1 MITTDTPADAFIQ
14 RWQGKDG
21 SEKANLQFFLGEL
34 CELLGVEKP
43 QPAQADNKLNAYV
56 FERRIDLL
64 KVDHSSNTGFIDL
77 YCRDCFVLEGKS
89 TGKKYGSTGLD
100 TAMIRAHRQ
109 AKNYIENL
117 PATEKKPPFMILT
130 DVGHVLELY
139 AEFSC
144 SNSTYTQFPDSSSY
158 RIKLDDLRKPDI
170 RARLAAVW
178 TDPHSLD
185 ESKKAAKV
193 TKQIATQLAALAKSL
208 EAAHAAETVG
218 TFLMRCLFTM
228 FAEDVELLPKDR
240 FTHLLE
246 KMLDKPERFKAAVEN
261 LWLMMDKGG
270 YDNSEYVEIKRFN
283 GGLFAGATALAL
295 DKAQIELLLKAAK
308 ADWRYVEPAIFG
320 TLLERAL
327 NPKERHK
334 LGAHYTPR
342 AYVERL
348 VLPTVLAPLRQQWA
362 DVQTAATVLLAEYQK
377 SLEKAEK
384 ASQRIVLPVV
394 NDESAPTSLEL
405 SGQRKV
411 KKTKKVLTA
420 DESFKKA
427 AIDEV
432 RAFHAHLCSL
442 RILDPACGSG
452 NFLYVTLEHLKRLEG
467 EVLNTLQAL
476 GFSPRTLEM
485 EGVSVSPQ
493 QFLGLEVNPRAA
505 AIAEMVLWIGYL
517 QWHFRTH
524 GNVSPAEPI
533 LRDFHNIENRD
544 AVLAY
549 DGVENVLDAAGNP
562 VTRWDGRTV
571 KTHPVT
577 GKDVPDE
584 TAQVPVLR
592 YLKPRKAEWPAADYI
607 IGNPP
612 FIGNKR
618 MRELLGDG
626 YVNPLRTAWTD
637 VPDSVDFVMYW
648 WHKAAEATRS
658 GKTQRFGFITTNSLR
673 QTFNRKVLQ
682 HHLEAQNPV
691 SLIFAIPDHP
701 WVDNEDGAA
710 VRIAM
715 TACAAGDWTGQLQQV
730 TLETDTG
737 EDEVQVELS
746 TQTGKLFSDL
756 RIGANIAAAKQ
767 LVANSA
773 LSNRGVIPHGEGMT
787 LSPEQAKLIGYGSV
801 SGIEQHIKDYRNG
814 KDIMQIPRGV
824 KVIDL
829 YPLKETEVL
838 SKFPN
843 LYQWLIDNVK
853 PERLLNKDK
862 SLRENW
868 WLHRRNNEDMRRSLA
883 GLKHYVATVQTSKHK
898 IFVFLDGSVLP
909 DDKLIAIALS
919 DAYFL
924 GVLSSRLHIFWSLV
938 SGARLGVGNDPVYN
952 KSMCFD
958 AFPFP
963 DASDAQKA
971 QIRTIAEQIDA
982 HRKRQQ
988 AAHPTLTLTNMYNVL
1003 EKLRSGEAL
1012 NAKDKEIHAQAL
1024 TSILQELHDKLD
1036 RAVFAAYGWDD
1047 LAAELVGKPGAT
1059 TPLPDKPEA
1068 QAQAEEELLSRL
1080 VDLNTQRA
1088 AEEAQGTIRWLRPD
1102 FQAPAST
1109 PLSPRDG
1116 MPSQQEDLALADDDT
1131 GSLSA
1136 AEGNTPA
1143 VKRDWPK
1150 VLREQTRLVRELLA
1164 LTPLS
1169 AQALSKQFKRK
1180 PSNLQEVLDALQDLG
1195 MVACEGEVYRMV

>member
-1 MITTDTPADAFIQ
+1 MIITDTHADAFIQ

-21 SEKANLQFFLGEL
+21 SEKANLQLFLGEL

-43 QPAQADNKLNAYV
+43 QPAHADNKLNAYV
-56 FERRIDLL
+56 FERRIDEL
-64 KVDHSSNTGFIDL
+64 KDDRSSNTRFIDL
-77 YCRDCFVLEGKS
+77 YRRDCFVLEGKS
-89 TGKKYGSTGLD
+89 TGKKFGSSGLD
-100 TAMIRAHRQ
+100 TAMSRARNQADGYIRS
-109 AKNYIENL
+109 L
-117 PATEKKPPFMILT
+117 PAFEKKPPFMILT
-130 DVGHVLELY
+130 DVGHVIELY
-139 AEFSC
+139 AEFTC
-144 SNSTYTQFPDSSSY
+144 SGSNYLQFPDSSSY

-246 KMLDKPERFKAAVEN
+246 KLLDKPERFKAAVEN
-261 LWLMMDKGG
+261 LWTLMDKGG
-270 YDNSEYVEIKRFN
+270 YDSGELVDIKRFN
-283 GGLFAGATALAL
+283 GGLFAKATSLAL
-295 DKAQIELLLKAAK
+295 DKAQIQMLLNAAR

-394 NDESAPTSLEL
+394 NDEPAPTSLEL
-405 SGQRKV
+405 SGQRKA
-411 KKTKKVLTA
+411 KKTKKALTA
-420 DESFKKA
+420 NESFKKA

-493 QFLGLEVNPRAA
+493 QFLGLEVNPPAA

-517 QWHFRTH
+517 QWHFRVH

-549 DGVENVLDAAGNP
+549 DGVETVLDTAGNA
-562 VTRWDGRTV
+562 VTRWDGRTL

-584 TAQVPVLR
+584 TAQVAVVR
-592 YLKPRKAEWPAADYI
+592 YLNPRKAEWPAADYI

-612 FIGNKR
+612 YLGARTIR
-618 MRELLGDG
+618 MALGDD
-626 YVNPLRTAWTD
+626 YLDALRTVYHD
-637 VPDSVDFVMYW
+637 VPDNVDYVMYW
-648 WHKAAEATRS
+648 WKQSADLVNAEKVKS
-658 GKTQRFGFITTNSLR
+658 FGFITTNSIT
-673 QTFNRKVLQ
+673 QSFSRKIIETTMAK
-682 HHLEAQNPV
+682 HDDFG
-691 SLIFAIPDHP
+691 ITFAIPDHP
-701 WVDNEDGAA
+701 WVDAADGAN
-710 VRIAM
+710 VRVAM
-715 TACAAGDWTGQLQQV
+715 TVFSKATSGQLSHVIEEGDSSDGEVAV
-730 TLETDTG
+730 TLATKSGLITPSLTIGIDLHASKPLASNDRMACVG
-737 EDEVQVELS
+737 YQL
-746 TQTGKLFSDL
+746 TGKGFVIEKDQLGLFNCDHVIKPLLSGRD
-756 RIGANIAAAKQ
+756 ITQ
-767 LVANSA
+767 
-773 LSNRGVIPHGEGMT
+773 SNRG
-787 LSPEQAKLIGYGSV
+787 LLA
-801 SGIEQHIKDYRNG
+801 
-814 KDIMQIPRGV
+814 
-824 KVIDL
+824 IDVCDFNVES
-829 YPLKETEVL
+829 LKQELPFV
-838 SKFPN
+838 
-843 LYQWLIDNVK
+843 YQWLVDYVK
-853 PERLLNKDK
+853 PERDQNNRKA
-862 SLRENW
+862 LRERW
-868 WLHRRNNEDMRRSLA
+868 WVYGEARSTFKPTLQNISRV
-883 GLKHYVATVQTSKHK
+883 VATSLTAKYR
-898 IFVFLDGSVLP
+898 IFTMVSSDTICDSTTVMFALD
-909 DDKLIAIALS
+909 
-919 DAYFL
+919 DAFYF
-924 GVLSSRLHIFWSLV
+924 GVLSSCLHCLWAFKAGGTLEDRPRYTKSL
-938 SGARLGVGNDPVYN
+938 
-952 KSMCFD
+952 CFD

-963 DASDAQKA
+963 DASDEQKV

-1012 NAKDKEIHAQAL
+1012 NTKDKEIHAQAL
-1024 TSILQELHDKLD
+1024 TSILQELHDNLD

-1068 QAQAEEELLSRL
+1068 QAQAEETLLSRL

-1088 AEEAQGTIRWLRPD
+1088 AEEAKGTIRWLRPD
-1102 FQAPAST
+1102 FQAPDKQAST
-1109 PLSPRDG
+1109 PL
-1116 MPSQQEDLALADDDT
+1116 SQQEDLALADDDT
-1131 GSLSA
+1131 RSLSVV
-1136 AEGNTPA
+1136 EGNTPA
-1143 VKRDWPK
+1143 AKRDWPK
-1150 VLREQTRLVRELLA
+1150 SLAEQIPIIREQLLLA
-1164 LTPLS
+1164 PRS
-1169 AQALSKQFKRK
+1169 VKALAALFKRSK
-1180 PSNLQEVLDALQDLG
+1180 IQDIENVLGGMMALG
-1195 MVACEGEVYRMV
+1195 AVATDGEVYWVV

>member
-1 MITTDTPADAFIQ
+1 MITTDTHADAFIQ

-21 SEKANLQFFLGEL
+21 SEKANFQLFLGEL
-34 CELLGVEKP
+34 CELLDVEKP
-43 QPAQADNKLNAYV
+43 QPALGDNVLNTYV
-56 FERRIDLL
+56 FERRIDLV
-64 KVDHSSNTGFIDL
+64 KVDGSSNTGFIDL
-77 YCRDCFVLEGKS
+77 YRRDCFVLEGKS

-100 TAMIRAHRQ
+100 TAMSRARNQAEGYIR
-109 AKNYIENL
+109 NL
-117 PATEKKPPFMILT
+117 PASEKKPPFMILT
-130 DVGHVLELY
+130 DVGHVIELY

-208 EAAHAAETVG
+208 EVAHAAETVG

-246 KMLDKPERFKAAVEN
+246 KLLDKPERFKPAMEN

-270 YDNSEYVEIKRFN
+270 YDNSEFVEIKRFN
-283 GGLFAGATALAL
+283 GGLFAGAMALAL
-295 DKAQIELLLKAAK
+295 DKAQIQMLLNASA

-348 VLPTVLAPLRQQWA
+348 VLPTVLEPLRQQWR
-362 DVQTAATVLLAEYQK
+362 DVQVEALLEERQAA
-377 SLEKAEK
+377 KADSK
-384 ASQRIVLPVV
+384 AKKPSR
-394 NDESAPTSLEL
+394 
-405 SGQRKV
+405 GRKN
-411 KKTKKVLTA
+411 K
-420 DESFKKA
+420 E
-427 AIDEV
+427 AIAKI
-432 RAFHAHLCSL
+432 RAFHQHLCHL

-467 EVLNTLQAL
+467 EVLNTLAGL
-476 GFSPRTLEM
+476 GDVQGSLEM

-517 QWHFRTH
+517 QWHFRVH

-562 VTRWDGRTV
+562 VTRWDGRTF

-592 YLKPRKAEWPAADYI
+592 YLNPRKAEWPAADYI

-612 FIGNKR
+612 FIGAAP
-618 MRELLGDG
+618 MRATLGDG
-626 YVNPLRTAWTD
+626 YVEALRKAWVD
-637 VPDSVDFVMYW
+637 VPESSDFVMYW
-648 WHKAAEATRS
+648 WHKAAETVRAS
-658 GKTQRFGFITTNSLR
+658 KAQRFGFITTNSLR
-673 QTFNRKVLQ
+673 QTFNRRVVQ
-682 HHLEAQNPV
+682 AQLEAKEPL

-701 WVDNEDGAA
+701 WVDSGDGAA

-715 TACAAGDWTGQLQQV
+715 TVGQGGDLAGTLQTV
-730 TLETDTG
+730 TAESTTDG
-737 EDEVQVELS
+737 EDAHNIEFK
-746 TQTGKLFSDL
+746 TRTGKLHADL
-756 RIGANIAAAKQ
+756 TAGANIAAAKALQ
-767 LVANSA
+767 ANLGISSPGVKLHGSGFIVTREEAA
-773 LSNRGVIPHGEGMT
+773 LLGFGTIP
-787 LSPEQAKLIGYGSV
+787 
-801 SGIEQHIKDYRNG
+801 GIEKHIREYRNG
-814 KDIMQIPRGV
+814 RDITQSPRDV
-824 KVIDL
+824 LVIDL
-829 YPLKETEVL
+829 FGLDADGVRQQ
-838 SKFPN
+838 FPC
-843 LYQWLIDNVK
+843 LYQWILERVK
-853 PERLLNKDK
+853 PERDQNNRAIYRDY
-862 SLRENW
+862 W
-868 WLHRRNNEDMRRSLA
+868 WLFGEPRKEWRRMYANINC
-883 GLKHYVATVQTSKHK
+883 YIATVETSKHRT
-898 IFVFLDGSVLP
+898 FVFLDKNILP
-909 DDKLIAIALS
+909 DNKLINLAMD
-919 DAYFL
+919 DAWLF
-924 GVLSSRLHIFWSLV
+924 GVLSSRVHVRWADVTGS
-938 SGARLGVGNDPVYN
+938 RLGVGNDSVYV
-952 KSMCFD
+952 KTTCFET
-958 AFPFP
+958 FPFP
-963 DASDAQKA
+963 DASDEQKA
-971 QIRTIAEQIDA
+971 EIRTIAEKIDA

-1003 EKLRSGEAL
+1003 EKLRSGEVL
-1012 NAKDKEIHAQAL
+1012 NDKDKVIHAQAL
-1024 TSILQELHDKLD
+1024 TSILQELHDNLD

-1068 QAQAEEELLSRL
+1068 QAQAEETLLSRL

-1088 AEEAQGTIRWLRPD
+1088 AEEANGTIRWLRPD
-1102 FQAPAST
+1102 FQAPDKQAST
-1109 PLSPRDG
+1109 PL
-1116 MPSQQEDLALADDDT
+1116 SQQEDLALADDDS
-1131 GSLSA
+1131 GSHSEV
-1136 AEGNTPA
+1136 EGNIPA
-1143 VKRDWPK
+1143 AKRDWPK
-1150 VLREQTRLVRELLA
+1150 LLRDQIKIVREELIIAPRSVKALA
-1164 LTPLS
+1164 VL
-1169 AQALSKQFKRK
+1169 FKRSK
-1180 PSNLQEVLDALQDLG
+1180 IPDIENVLDG
-1195 MVACEGEVYRMV
+1195 MVELGAITTDGQVYWVV

>member
-1 MITTDTPADAFIQ
+1 MITTDTHADAFIQ

-21 SEKANLQFFLGEL
+21 SEKANFQLFLGEL
-34 CELLGVEKP
+34 CELLDVEKP
-43 QPAQADNKLNAYV
+43 QPALGDNVLNTYV
-56 FERRIDLL
+56 FERRIDLV
-64 KVDHSSNTGFIDL
+64 KVDGSSNTGFIDL
-77 YCRDCFVLEGKS
+77 YRRDCFVLEGKS

-100 TAMIRAHRQ
+100 TAMSRARNQAEGYIR
-109 AKNYIENL
+109 NL
-117 PATEKKPPFMILT
+117 PSSEKKPPFMILT
-130 DVGHVLELY
+130 DVGHVIELY

-158 RIKLDDLRKPDI
+158 RIKLDDLRKPEI

-208 EAAHAAETVG
+208 EVAHAAETVG

-246 KMLDKPERFKAAVEN
+246 KLLDKPERFKPAMEN

-270 YDNSEYVEIKRFN
+270 YDNSEFVEIKRFN
-283 GGLFAGATALAL
+283 GGLFAGAMALAL
-295 DKAQIELLLKAAK
+295 DKAQIQMLLNASA

-348 VLPTVLAPLRQQWA
+348 VLPTVLEPLRQQWR
-362 DVQTAATVLLAEYQK
+362 DVQVEALLEERQAA
-377 SLEKAEK
+377 KADSK
-384 ASQRIVLPVV
+384 AKKPSR
-394 NDESAPTSLEL
+394 
-405 SGQRKV
+405 GRKN
-411 KKTKKVLTA
+411 K
-420 DESFKKA
+420 E
-427 AIDEV
+427 AIAKI
-432 RAFHAHLCSL
+432 RAFHQHLCHL

-467 EVLNTLQAL
+467 EVLNTLAGL
-476 GFSPRTLEM
+476 GDVQGSLEM

-517 QWHFRTH
+517 QWHFRVH

-562 VTRWDGRTV
+562 VTRWDGRTF

-592 YLKPRKAEWPAADYI
+592 YLNPCKAEWPAADYI

-612 FIGNKR
+612 FIGAAP
-618 MRELLGDG
+618 MRATLGDG
-626 YVNPLRTAWTD
+626 YVEALRNAWFD
-637 VPDSVDFVMYW
+637 VPESSDFVMYW
-648 WHKAAEATRS
+648 WHKAAETVRTGRA
-658 GKTQRFGFITTNSLR
+658 QRFGFITTNSLR
-673 QTFNRKVLQ
+673 QTFNRRVVQ
-682 HHLEAQNPV
+682 AQLEAKEPL

-701 WVDNEDGAA
+701 WVDSGDGAA

-715 TACAAGDWTGQLQQV
+715 TVGQAGDLAGTLQTV
-730 TLETDTG
+730 TAESTTDG
-737 EDEVQVELS
+737 EDAHNVEFK
-746 TQTGKLFSDL
+746 TRTGKLHADLKAGASVSSASDL
-756 RIGANIAAAKQ
+756 RSNDGLAIKGFELGSQGFLLNVSDAEKMLAAEPSLSNVLKPYMNGSDLVDGKVTRFVIDFFGLSEAEVSKYPVLYQCLLDHVLPERKINRESRTASKWWLFRRSGEALRIAVAALPRFVATTRTAKHRIFQFVPGNLIAESKIVIAA
-767 LVANSA
+767 LDDDYS
-773 LSNRGVIPHGEGMT
+773 L
-787 LSPEQAKLIGYGSV
+787 
-801 SGIEQHIKDYRNG
+801 GI
-814 KDIMQIPRGV
+814 
-824 KVIDL
+824 
-829 YPLKETEVL
+829 
-838 SKFPN
+838 
-843 LYQWLIDNVK
+843 
-853 PERLLNKDK
+853 
-862 SLRENW
+862 
-868 WLHRRNNEDMRRSLA
+868 
-883 GLKHYVATVQTSKHK
+883 
-898 IFVFLDGSVLP
+898 
-909 DDKLIAIALS
+909 
-919 DAYFL
+919 
-924 GVLSSRLHIFWSLV
+924 LSSRIHIQWALAQ
-938 SGARLGVGNDPVYN
+938 GAMLENRPNYN
-952 KSMCFD
+952 HTECFNR
-958 AFPFP
+958 FPFP

-971 QIRTIAEQIDA
+971 EIRTIAEKIDA

-988 AAHPTLTLTNMYNVL
+988 AAHSTLTLTNMYNVL
-1003 EKLRSGEAL
+1003 EKLRSGEVL
-1012 NAKDKEIHAQAL
+1012 NDKDKVIHAQAL
-1024 TSILQELHDKLD
+1024 TSILQELHDNLD

-1068 QAQAEEELLSRL
+1068 QAQAEETLLSRL

-1088 AEEAQGTIRWLRPD
+1088 AEEANGTIRWLRPD
-1102 FQAPAST
+1102 FQAPDKQAST
-1109 PLSPRDG
+1109 PL
-1116 MPSQQEDLALADDDT
+1116 SQQEDLALADDN
-1131 GSLSA
+1131 SSQSEV
-1136 AEGNTPA
+1136 EGNTPA
-1143 VKRDWPK
+1143 AKRDWPK
-1150 VLREQTRLVRELLA
+1150 LLRDQIKIVREELIIAPRSVKALA
-1164 LTPLS
+1164 VL
-1169 AQALSKQFKRK
+1169 FKRSK
-1180 PSNLQEVLDALQDLG
+1180 IPDIENVLDG
-1195 MVACEGEVYRMV
+1195 MVELGAITTDGQVYWVV

>member
-1 MITTDTPADAFIQ
+1 
-14 RWQGKDG
+14 
-21 SEKANLQFFLGEL
+21 
-34 CELLGVEKP
+34 
-43 QPAQADNKLNAYV
+43 
-56 FERRIDLL
+56 
-64 KVDHSSNTGFIDL
+64 
-77 YCRDCFVLEGKS
+77 
-89 TGKKYGSTGLD
+89 
-100 TAMIRAHRQ
+100 
-109 AKNYIENL
+109 
-117 PATEKKPPFMILT
+117 
-130 DVGHVLELY
+130 
-139 AEFSC
+139 
-144 SNSTYTQFPDSSSY
+144 
-158 RIKLDDLRKPDI
+158 
-170 RARLAAVW
+170 
-178 TDPHSLD
+178 
-185 ESKKAAKV
+185 
-193 TKQIATQLAALAKSL
+193 
-208 EAAHAAETVG
+208 
-218 TFLMRCLFTM
+218 
-228 FAEDVELLPKDR
+228 
-240 FTHLLE
+240 
-246 KMLDKPERFKAAVEN
+246 
-261 LWLMMDKGG
+261 MDKGG

-394 NDESAPTSLEL
+394 NDELAPTSLEL
-405 SGQRKV
+405 SGQRKA
-411 KKTKKVLTA
+411 KKTKKVLTV

-517 QWHFRTH
+517 QWHFRVH

-612 FIGNKR
+612 FIGAAP
-618 MRELLGDG
+618 MRATLGDG
-626 YVNPLRTAWTD
+626 YVEALRKAWFD
-637 VPDSVDFVMYW
+637 VPESSDFVMYW
-648 WHKAAEATRS
+648 WHKAAETVRA
-658 GKTQRFGFITTNSLR
+658 GKAQRFGFITTNSLR
-673 QTFNRKVLQ
+673 QTFNRRVVQ
-682 HHLEAQNPV
+682 AQLEAKEPL

-701 WVDNEDGAA
+701 WVDSGDGAA

-715 TACAAGDWTGQLQQV
+715 TVGQAGDHAGTLQTV
-730 TLETDTG
+730 TAESTTDG
-737 EDEVQVELS
+737 EDAHNVEFKTRS
-746 TQTGKLFSDL
+746 GKLHADL
-756 RIGANIAAAKQ
+756 TAGANIAAARPLQ
-767 LVANSA
+767 STAN
-773 LSNRGVIPHGEGMT
+773 LSNRGFCLFGAGFVVT
-787 LSPEQAKLIGYGSV
+787 QDQAKTLGLGRDA
-801 SGIEQHIKDYRNG
+801 GIEKHIREYRNG
-814 KDIMQIPRGV
+814 RDIAQSPRNVMVVDVYGLQANEV
-824 KVIDL
+824 QAQ
-829 YPLKETEVL
+829 YPAIYQHLLET
-838 SKFPN
+838 
-843 LYQWLIDNVK
+843 VK
-853 PERLLNKDK
+853 PERDTNN
-862 SLRENW
+862 RESRRKNW
-868 WLHRRNNEDMRRSLA
+868 WIFGEPNPKLRQQLVDLNR
-883 GLKHYVATVQTSKHK
+883 YIATVETSKHRF
-898 IFVFLDGSVLP
+898 FVFLDQSIAP
-909 DDKLIAIALS
+909 DNKLLNIALD
-919 DAYFL
+919 DAWYL
-924 GVLSSRLHIFWSLV
+924 GVLSSRAHVIWSGLAG
-938 SGARLGVGNDPVYN
+938 SRLGVGNDSVYV
-952 KSMCFD
+952 KTACFET
-958 AFPFP
+958 FPFP
-963 DASDAQKA
+963 EASDAQKA
-971 QIRTIAEQIDA
+971 EIRTIAEQIDA

>member
-1 MITTDTPADAFIQ
+1 MITTDTHADAFIQ

-21 SEKANLQFFLGEL
+21 SEKANLQLFLGEL

-117 PATEKKPPFMILT
+117 PAAEKKPPFMILT

-405 SGQRKV
+405 SGQRKA

-517 QWHFRTH
+517 QWHFRVH

-562 VTRWDGRTV
+562 VTRWDGRTF

-618 MRELLGDG
+618 MRTLLGDG
-626 YVNPLRTAWTD
+626 YVDALRTAWSD
-637 VPDSVDFVMYW
+637 MPDSADFVMYW
-648 WHKAAEATRS
+648 WNKAAEATREER
-658 GKTQRFGFITTNSLR
+658 THRFGFITTNSLN
-673 QTFNRKVLQ
+673 QAFNRKVIQANLDAKKP
-682 HHLEAQNPV
+682 L
-691 SLIFAIPDHP
+691 SIIFAIPNHP
-701 WVDNEDGAA
+701 WVDSTDGAD

-715 TACAAGDWTGQLQQV
+715 TVGQAGNLEGKVNLV
-730 TLETDTG
+730 TSEVVNGTDETDIVLKSISG
-737 EDEVQVELS
+737 KVFADLS
-746 TQTGKLFSDL
+746 A
-756 RIGANIAAAKQ
+756 GADIAGCKQ
-767 LVANSA
+767 LISNGS
-773 LSNRGVIPHGEGMT
+773 LSNRGVIPHGEG
-787 LSPEQAKLIGYGSV
+787 L
-801 SGIEQHIKDYRNG
+801 
-814 KDIMQIPRGV
+814 
-824 KVIDL
+824 VITQQF
-829 YPLKETEVL
+829 PPILK
-838 SKFPN
+838 
-843 LYQWLIDNVK
+843 
-853 PERLLNKDK
+853 
-862 SLRENW
+862 
-868 WLHRRNNEDMRRSLA
+868 
-883 GLKHYVATVQTSKHK
+883 
-898 IFVFLDGSVLP
+898 
-909 DDKLIAIALS
+909 
-919 DAYFL
+919 
-924 GVLSSRLHIFWSLV
+924 
-938 SGARLGVGNDPVYN
+938 
-952 KSMCFD
+952 
-958 AFPFP
+958 
-963 DASDAQKA
+963 
-971 QIRTIAEQIDA
+971 
-982 HRKRQQ
+982 
-988 AAHPTLTLTNMYNVL
+988 
-1003 EKLRSGEAL
+1003 
-1012 NAKDKEIHAQAL
+1012 
-1024 TSILQELHDKLD
+1024 
-1036 RAVFAAYGWDD
+1036 
-1047 LAAELVGKPGAT
+1047 
-1059 TPLPDKPEA
+1059 
-1068 QAQAEEELLSRL
+1068 
-1080 VDLNTQRA
+1080 
-1088 AEEAQGTIRWLRPD
+1088 
-1102 FQAPAST
+1102 
-1109 PLSPRDG
+1109 
-1116 MPSQQEDLALADDDT
+1116 
-1131 GSLSA
+1131 
-1136 AEGNTPA
+1136 
-1143 VKRDWPK
+1143 
-1150 VLREQTRLVRELLA
+1150 
-1164 LTPLS
+1164 
-1169 AQALSKQFKRK
+1169 
-1180 PSNLQEVLDALQDLG
+1180 
-1195 MVACEGEVYRMV
+1195 